1 MRCTKLKIKSS
12 QKFNENPL
20 KVLVFINVDWFA
32 LSHFKHY
39 LNSITIA
46 GNELIIVTR
55 NTGKINELKEITS
68 NVVEIDLKRGYV
80 GIIKELIIIWKLF
93 FILKNSNAEVF
104 EFISIKPIV
113 FGGLISK
120 FLSIKKIVY
129 YLSGLGS
136 QFTDESKKGI
146 IKRYFFTF
154 VYKTIMNSKNS
165 TVLVENEDDFYKFKS
180 ILNIHSNQLKIIKG
194 VGVDLKKFKPKYK
207 NKENKT
213 RLKILMVSRLLYDK
227 GLVEFFQAAEKIY
240 LENKNVE
247 FLLAGAMDKSNPACI
262 SSRDY
267 RDQKNKGI
275 VKFLGHQDD
284 ISMLLREVDIF
295 VLPSY
300 REGFPRVIMEAS
312 ASGLPIVTTNVPG
325 CRSAIINNS
334 TGILVEPKN
343 YLALAGGINTLIKDF
358 KLRKKMSLEGRRF
371 SKQNF
376 NEHSIS
382 EKHIQ
387 SWSE

>member
-1 MRCTKLKIKSS
+1 M
-12 QKFNENPL
+12 NENPL
-20 KVLVFINVDWFA
+20 KILVFINVDWFA

-39 LNSITIA
+39 LNSIILA

-68 NVVEIDLKRGYV
+68 NVTEIDLERGFV
-80 GIIKELIIIWKLF
+80 GIFKELIIIWKLF

-104 EFISIKPIV
+104 EFISIKPVI

-120 FLSIKKIVY
+120 FLSIKKVVY
-129 YLSGLGS
+129 YISGLGS
-136 QFTDESKKGI
+136 QFTQVSKIGT
-146 IKRYFFTF
+146 IKKYLFTF
-154 VYKTIMNSKNS
+154 AYKNIMDSKNS
-165 TVLVENEDDFYKFKS
+165 IILVENEDDFYKFKS
-180 ILNIHSNQLKIIKG
+180 LLNVHPNQLKIIKG
-194 VGVDLKKFKPKYK
+194 VGVDLKKFKPIHKK
-207 NKENKT
+207 KENKT
-213 RLKILMVSRLLYDK
+213 KLKVLMVSRLLYDK
-227 GLVEFFQAAEKIY
+227 GVIEFFQAAEKIY
-240 LENKNVE
+240 SENNNIE
-247 FLLAGAMDKSNPACI
+247 FLIAGVMDKSNPACI
-262 SSRDY
+262 SSKDY
-267 RDQKNKGI
+267 RDQKNRGI

-284 ISMLLREVDIF
+284 ISILLKEVDIF

-300 REGFPRVIMEAS
+300 SEGFPRVIMEAS

-325 CRSAIINNS
+325 CRSAIINNF

-358 KLRKKMSLEGRRF
+358 KLREKMSLEGRRF

-376 NEHSIS
+376 NEQFIS